1 MADMDYDDFGRSYDQ
16 GGARPRQVGR
26 LVHLAG
32 AACSVALLI
41 GLGAW
46 GYKLAVRDVTGIPV
60 IRAIEGPLRMA
71 PAVAGGDVA
80 ANQGLSVNAIAAA
93 GTAMPL
99 PETLVLAPQSI
110 GLSDEDVA
118 GLAVSASSSLQD
130 AVADEEMTVSQEI
143 LSDGALEPLTL
154 DAASLDIADE
164 TQPMTEADAVAA
176 ALAVALS
183 DETTDT
189 DVSAEP
195 AVQRSTRPMARP
207 ANLTSGDQT
216 ANVELAA
223 VTSIGAVDGAT
234 VAAGTQLVQFGA
246 FEDDATA
253 QAEWDNLQSRFVELL
268 SGKSPVVQTA
278 QSGGKTFYRLRA
290 TGFADQDD
298 ARRFCAAL
306 LAESASCVPVLQR

>member
-16 GGARPRQVGR
+16 GGARQPQVGR
-26 LVHLAG
+26 LVHLSG

-60 IRAIEGPLRMA
+60 IRAIEGPLRIA

-99 PETLVLAPQSI
+99 PETLVLAPQPI
-110 GLSDEDVA
+110 GLTDEDVA
-118 GLAVSASSSLQD
+118 GLTVSAAAPLED
-130 AVADEEMTVSQEI
+130 AVIDKQLVASQET
-143 LSDGALEPLTL
+143 LTDGALEPVTL
-154 DAASLDIADE
+154 DTVSLDVTAE
-164 TQPMTEADAVAA
+164 ALPMTEADAVAA

-183 DETTDT
+183 DETTDA
-189 DVSAEP
+189 DVTAVP
-195 AVQRSTRPMARP
+195 AVLQSNRPMARP
-207 ANLTSGDQT
+207 ANLTSGDQM
-216 ANVELAA
+216 AAIEPAA

-234 VAAGTQLVQFGA
+234 LAAGTQLVQFGA

-253 QAEWDNLQSRFVELL
+253 QAEWVNLQSRFVELL